1 MQTKAVVTDTHFFGR
16 ETDVLQAGIVFGHQR
31 KVAFN
36 HSGFLVRSDYL
47 IGCQSAEFHKTRIVH
62 YTLELLGRFK
72 ELVRR
77 ILVYL
82 LRDDMPPAQR
92 TEVALHTATF
102 LCRLGQKEV
111 AGMFQ
116 IRSFVEMSFKG
127 AAEETHFLLV
137 EFGFVALTDIPVLL
151 VDDGEVR
158 KYLDCLYP
166 AAVYRLIFRTC
177 DGVEFGQFHFKGHRK
192 VGILRDDAPVFHR
205 QQRKLVFKCRCFQN
219 VSHCLSSF
227 RFLISREMRRR
238 LSR

>member
-1 MQTKAVVTDTHFFGR
+1 
-16 ETDVLQAGIVFGHQR
+16 
-31 KVAFN
+31 
-36 HSGFLVRSDYL
+36 
-47 IGCQSAEFHKTRIVH
+47 
-62 YTLELLGRFK
+62 
-72 ELVRR
+72 
-77 ILVYL
+77 
-82 LRDDMPPAQR
+82 MPPAQR
-92 TEVALHTATF
+92 TEVALHTAPF
-102 LCRLGQKEV
+102 FGGLGKVEV

-127 AAEETHFLLV
+127 AAKETHVLLV
-137 EFGFVALTDIPVLL
+137 KFGLVGLTDKPVLL

-158 KYLDCLYP
+158 EHLDCLYP
-166 AAVYRLIFRTC
+166 AAVYRLIFRTRN
-177 DGVEFGQFHFKGHRK
+177 GVKFGKFHFKGHRK

>member
-1 MQTKAVVTDTHFFGR
+1 
-16 ETDVLQAGIVFGHQR
+16 
-31 KVAFN
+31 
-36 HSGFLVRSDYL
+36 
-47 IGCQSAEFHKTRIVH
+47 
-62 YTLELLGRFK
+62 
-72 ELVRR
+72 
-77 ILVYL
+77 
-82 LRDDMPPAQR
+82 MPPAQR

-102 LCRLGQKEV
+102 LCRLGKKEV

-127 AAEETHFLLV
+127 AAEETHVLLV

-151 VDDGEVR
+151 MDDGEVR
-158 KYLDCLYP
+158 KHLDCLYP
-166 AAVYRLIFRTC
+166 ATVYRLIFRTC
-177 DGVEFGQFHFKGHRK
+177 GSVEFGQFNFKGYRK